1 MTYSGHAASSTVS
14 AEALRNAAI
23 SLLGVVIPA
32 PAGRNPHENFFR
44 PAVGVG
50 DVVAAVAVKHPS
62 LLSLGLVSPPG
73 ITIGAKQSRA
83 REVLAPFVG
92 WMEGWEKFRN
102 EGGAQAPQ
110 HGSSSAPPG
119 KARSSSHGV
128 LARRLFY
135 TGWRANIAT
144 AFCGC
149 FRRVSHAY

>member
-14 AEALRNAAI
+14 AEAHRNAAI

-32 PAGRNPHENFFR
+32 SARRNPHETFFR

-135 TGWRANIAT
+135 TGWHANIAT

-149 FRRVSHAY
+149 FRRVSHAF